1 MESSHACTIFR
12 DPRDGSDPYLFVE
25 VEGNPKKFVMASDP
39 SNLVSCRGS
48 IADIDM
54 EIMLPLHGLSRECKN
69 DIQSSM

>member
-1 MESSHACTIFR
+1 MESSHTRTIFR
-12 DPRDGSDPYLFVE
+12 DPRDGSNPYLFIE
-25 VEGNPKKFVMASDP
+25 VEGDPKKFIMAPDP

-48 IADIDM
+48 IADMDM